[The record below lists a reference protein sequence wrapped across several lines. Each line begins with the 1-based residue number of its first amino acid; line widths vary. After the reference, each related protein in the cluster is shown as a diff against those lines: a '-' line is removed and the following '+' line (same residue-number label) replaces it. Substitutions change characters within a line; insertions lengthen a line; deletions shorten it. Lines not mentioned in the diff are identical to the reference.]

1 MTFTHVIWDWNG
13 TLLDDRALCVD
24 IMNGLLA
31 PRGLPPIGD
40 EFYQAI
46 IEFPVQLYYERLG
59 FDFTKE
65 PFEAISD
72 QYIAAY
78 QAGWRRLGLQEGTM
92 ETLAALRALGIGQSI
107 LSASKVAH
115 LHEQVDHFGLMP
127 LMQRVTGVDDHH
139 GRGKAHRAAEHLAA
153 LPPHGGALGIPAQ
166 STVLVGDTLHDAE
179 VARACGIGCILVSFG
194 HYNHVR
200 LQSAGMPVADSM
212 SEIIAMLTSKSFY
225 RQCFASNK
233 MCGEHDECENPKH
246 I

>member
-1 MTFTHVIWDWNG
+1 MTYTHVIWDWNG

-31 PRGLPPIGD
+31 PRGLPPID
-40 EFYQAI
+40 DDFYQAI

-78 QAGWRRLGLQEGTM
+78 QAGWRQLRLQTGTM

-107 LSASKVAH
+107 LSACKVAH
-115 LHEQVDHFGLMP
+115 LHEQVGHFGLMP

-139 GRGKAHRAAEHLAA
+139 GRGKAHRAAEHLTS
-153 LPPHGGALGIPAQ
+153 LGITPQ

-200 LQSAGMPVADSM
+200 LASAGVPVADSM
-212 SEIIAMLTSKSFY
+212 QEVLRIISGK
-225 RQCFASNK
+225 
-233 MCGEHDECENPKH
+233 
-246 I
+246 

>member
-13 TLLDDRALCVD
+13 TLLDDRALCVG

-31 PRGLPPIGD
+31 PQGLPPIGD

-72 QYIAAY
+72 RYIAAY
-78 QAGWRRLGLQEGTM
+78 QAGWRRLSLQAGTM
-92 ETLAALRALGIGQSI
+92 ETLAALQTMGIGQSI

-115 LHEQVDHFGLMP
+115 LHEQVNHFGLMP

-139 GRGKAHRAAEHLAA
+139 GRGKAHRAAEHLAS
-153 LPPHGGALGIPAQ
+153 LPPPGGNGGAQRHCESRARAAAGSGGALSIPAQ
-166 STVLVGDTLHDAE
+166 TAVLVGDTLHDAE

-194 HYNHVR
+194 HYNHTR
-200 LQSAGMPVADSM
+200 LQSAGVPVADSM
-212 SEIIAMLTSKSFY
+212 AEVLQIISGK
-225 RQCFASNK
+225 
-233 MCGEHDECENPKH
+233 
-246 I
+246 